1 MVSQSFFREPLTDV
15 VCILSLGVCGLALSM
30 GDRSSLS
37 RKRKALAESRMSD
50 EEHLALLVCLCAPV
64 TPLGAAGGCIAPR
77 LEPGD
82 SVLADNGEKKEPSL
96 KFCKEGG
103 LMAAERLSEEEH
115 C

>member
-1 MVSQSFFREPLTDV
+1 MSIWRLMVSQSFFREPLTDV
-15 VCILSLGVCGLALSM
+15 VCILSLGVCGVALSM

-50 EEHLALLVCLCAPV
+50 EEHLALLICLCAPV
-64 TPLGAAGGCIAPR
+64 TLLVAAGGCAPR

-96 KFCKEGG
+96 KFCKED
-103 LMAAERLSEEEH
+103 LVI
-115 C
+115 